1 MKRMILTEEQFGTVS
16 DRIDEIIKLSISG
29 ILGNSRASLVDI
41 KNAAKEAKD
50 ALFEAIIGNDGGD
63 AA

>member
-29 ILGNSRASLVDI
+29 ILGNARANLLDI

-50 ALFEAIIGNDGGD
+50 ALFEAIVGNNGPE

>member
-1 MKRMILTEEQFGTVS
+1 MQLTEKDFADLSEKLDEVI
-16 DRIDEIIKLSISG
+16 RISHGG
-29 ILGNSRASLVDI
+29 ILGNARANLLDI

>member
-1 MKRMILTEEQFGTVS
+1 MLISEEKFSVVS
-16 DRIDEIIKLSISG
+16 DRLDQIIKLAFSG
-29 ILGNSRASLVDI
+29 ILGNSRASLIDI

-50 ALFEAIIGNDGGD
+50 ALFEASLGTNGPD

>member
-1 MKRMILTEEQFGTVS
+1 MILTEEQFGVVS
-16 DRIDEIIKLSISG
+16 DKIDEIIKLAFSG
-29 ILGNSRASLVDI
+29 ILGNARASLVDI

-50 ALFEAIIGNDGGD
+50 TLFEAIVGNNGPE

>member
-1 MKRMILTEEQFGTVS
+1 MILTEEQFGTVS

-29 ILGNSRASLVDI
+29 ILGNARANLLDI

-50 ALFEAIIGNDGGD
+50 ALFEEIVGNNGPE